1 MMKRVFN
8 YIDKFKI
15 KFYDPYQ
22 RANYYK
28 NIGVKFGENCQ
39 VFANVGF
46 GSEPYLISTGN
57 NVKITAG
64 TQFITHDGGVEV
76 LRNMK
81 LLKNADIFGEIK
93 IGNNV
98 FIGNRCIILPNIT
111 IGDNVVIGAG
121 SVVTKNIP
129 SNTVC
134 AGVPAKFIKS
144 IEDYYKNLEIKVD
157 YTKNMKKEEKKQ
169 YLLKK
174 YNIK

>member
-1 MMKRVFN
+1 MIKKIFN
-8 YIDKFKI
+8 CINKI
-15 KFYDPYQ
+15 KLKFYNPYQ

-28 NIGVKFGENCQ
+28 KKGVRMGKGCQ
-39 VFANVGF
+39 IFANVGF
-46 GSEPYLISTGN
+46 GSESYLISMGEK
-57 NVKITAG
+57 VKVTDG

-76 LRNMK
+76 LRNMQ
-81 LLKNADIFGEIK
+81 LLPNADNFGEIK

-98 FIGNRCIILPNIT
+98 FFGNNCIILPNVT

-129 SNTVC
+129 SNTVWG
-134 AGVPAKFIKS
+134 GVPAKYIKS
-144 IEDYYKNLEIKVD
+144 IEDYYIKLYIKVD
-157 YTKNMKKEEKKQ
+157 YTKNLNKEEKKK